1 MKKLVLLAFF
11 IQLVIAGFAQMTDE
25 QVVNLLKEA
34 RNQGKSQQ
42 EMIIMLS
49 KRGVTQEQLMRIK
62 NEYSK
67 TLSLIHI

>member
-1 MKKLVLLAFF
+1 
-11 IQLVIAGFAQMTDE
+11 MTDE

-62 NEYSK
+62 MNIVKPGWWELRILLPVK
-67 TLSLIHI
+67 VVCGKKW

>member
-49 KRGVTQEQLMRIK
+49 KRGVTQEK
-62 NEYSK
+62 
-67 TLSLIHI
+67 

>member
-34 RNQGKSQQ
+34 RNQGKSPDF
-42 EMIIMLS
+42 
-49 KRGVTQEQLMRIK
+49 VTT
-62 NEYSK
+62 K
-67 TLSLIHI
+67 TAIL